1 MCGTYLRLG
10 VHVHASRREVARAAA
25 NKLASQ
31 ARRDPSK
38 RDRRKAPIARCSAII
53 ARRRRSSKHS
63 VFEPRLLIPP
73 QKPGPSAGFFNFGET
88 TIADYFTP
96 TVIQPVIP
104 NADMTPLERLILGQ
118 VFEAEIDGDG
128 VYFFTS
134 IGPSDSFELEAS
146 ALREA
151 IDASSGF
158 QSTASDYVSERLA
171 SLAVDGETI
180 EIDLSGMSWE
190 FIFQDIVR
198 RSETL
203 DYVTAVSAFTCSRM
217 RPDGFGGM
225 AVVITAY
232 SVRGKSTNDI
242 LEDFLSSSGDA
253 PSDGGA
259 HVLLR
264 LSEAAVAEQVAVAI
278 ESDPDLTTVAASDV
292 TADDIHVAWLAV
304 VDHSDLAEERG
315 ATEFRAAIQ
324 AIRAA
329 ERRQADHT

>member
-1 MCGTYLRLG
+1 M
-10 VHVHASRREVARAAA
+10 
-25 NKLASQ
+25 
-31 ARRDPSK
+31 
-38 RDRRKAPIARCSAII
+38 
-53 ARRRRSSKHS
+53 
-63 VFEPRLLIPP
+63 
-73 QKPGPSAGFFNFGET
+73 
-88 TIADYFTP
+88 ADYFTP

-118 VFEAEIDGDG
+118 VFEAEFDGDG

-134 IGPSDSFELEAS
+134 IGPSDSFETEAS

-151 IDASSGF
+151 VEASSDLR
-158 QSTASDYVSERLA
+158 STAAAYVSERLA
-171 SLAVDGETI
+171 GHAVDEEVI

-198 RSETL
+198 RSATL
-203 DYVTAVSAFTCSRM
+203 DHVTAVSAFTCSRM

-225 AVVITAY
+225 AVVITAD

-242 LEDFLSSSGDA
+242 LEDFLSSDA
-253 PSDGGA
+253 APIGGGA

-264 LSEAAVAEQVAVAI
+264 LSEEAVSEQIAVAI

-292 TADDIHVAWLAV
+292 TADDIRAACLAA

-315 ATEFRAAIQ
+315 AAAFRAAIH

-329 ERRQADHT
+329 ERRQSDRT